1 MPSLVINELPTE
13 LHIKL
18 TQEAARQQC
27 SVEQQVIQLLEQ
39 CLTKVTAKPLRVRQP
54 KELPEPIDLGVQHD
68 SEWIYNAIREGRK

>member
-1 MPSLVINELPTE
+1 MPNLVINELPTE
-13 LHIKL
+13 LLAKL

-39 CLTKVTAKPLRVRQP
+39 SLTKPVKPMGVKRP

-68 SEWIYNAIREGRK
+68 SEWVYNAIREGRK